1 MKILN
6 ETAVLPEPGK
16 RRRRNSDYILDI
28 IIPENFLETL
38 SDDEDCILSS
48 TLFDEDPAAAENRSL
63 AKDLAK
69 VKTEIFRN
77 SFNLEPGTSDFKQEL
92 AVIKA
97 EFENSSRDIE
107 EKLRIMAYQ
116 FPMHEAMQC
125 IPDFYGDPEQLD
137 AFLYQVNFSAG
148 ILSAKNLT

>member
-1 MKILN
+1 MATEFEQGLQGLENVVPTDVWNKLTDAYESIQIKVRKSLKILN
-6 ETAVLPEPGK
+6 ETAVLPDPGK

-28 IIPENFLETL
+28 IIPENCTETL

-77 SFNLEPGTSDFKQEL
+77 SFNLEPGTSDF
-92 AVIKA
+92 
-97 EFENSSRDIE
+97 
-107 EKLRIMAYQ
+107 
-116 FPMHEAMQC
+116 
-125 IPDFYGDPEQLD
+125 
-137 AFLYQVNFSAG
+137 
-148 ILSAKNLT
+148 